1 MASRHR
7 QSTSG
12 RLAGCPDWCRTSV
25 MDLSG
30 AGALSTPCML
40 TAYNT
45 AVTLGLLVWVCL
57 ARPQGLF
64 GGEKLA

>member
-1 MASRHR
+1 
-7 QSTSG
+7 
-12 RLAGCPDWCRTSV
+12 

-30 AGALSTPCML
+30 AGAFSMPCML

-57 ARPQGLF
+57 ARPQGVF

>member
-1 MASRHR
+1 MASMHR

-12 RLAGCPDWCRTSV
+12 RLACCPDWCRTYT

-45 AVTLGLLVWVCL
+45 AVALGLLVLVCL
-57 ARPQGLF
+57 ARPRGVF
-64 GGEKLA
+64 GGGKLA